1 MTRLD
6 ELRAE
11 VDALIEAFVNAP
23 NPPMMYHVAAEE
35 EDEGGVPPSMQV
47 GPVDVSWR
55 ATEEDIVAQRERVS
69 AHAQGLHES
78 FRSFLEDL
86 FTPSAP

>member
-1 MTRLD
+1 
-6 ELRAE
+6 
-11 VDALIEAFVNAP
+11 
-23 NPPMMYHVAAEE
+23 
-35 EDEGGVPPSMQV
+35 MQ
-47 GPVDVSWR
+47 R
-55 ATEEDIVAQRERVS
+55 ATEEDGPLVWFDHELVIPVGEDVVAQRERVS